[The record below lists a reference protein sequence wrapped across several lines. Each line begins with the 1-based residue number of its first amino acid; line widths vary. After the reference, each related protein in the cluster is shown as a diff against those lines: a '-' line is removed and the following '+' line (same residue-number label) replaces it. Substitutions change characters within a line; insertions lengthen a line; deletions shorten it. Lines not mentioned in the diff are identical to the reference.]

1 MTGLPAIVGWAAVL
15 CYAVAVA
22 TLHLELSLWLVTPVD
37 AGSWAGWRPA
47 QALGPLAWVLGGG
60 LLLYLV
66 LMAWY
71 RAGRT
76 RTLLFWGLW
85 LGCVVLADRWI
96 LFSGAE
102 RIHYF
107 QYAVLAWLTAWVVDP
122 ERERW
127 PFGAIL
133 LFCTLVGMADEI
145 YQYTHETLDYSD
157 YLDFNDFLLNLL
169 GAAAGLLLYYGFRE
183 APCSARASH
192 RVGMLGFPLL
202 GGMMLLLLFLVAT
215 PTANRSQAGQDRF
228 ATTFPVIE
236 RRPDSYGHWREGPLN
251 GRYLILD
258 PWIGTLLMTGLGM
271 VFARFP
277 TGRSGGG
284 RGTTTKGPSA

>member
-1 MTGLPAIVGWAAVL
+1 MPWSL
-15 CYAVAVA
+15 A

-71 RAGRT
+71 RADRT

-96 LFSGAE
+96 LFSSTE

-122 ERERW
+122 QRERW

-169 GAAAGLLLYYGFRE
+169 GAAAGLLLYYGFRA

-192 RVGMLGFPLL
+192 RLGMLGFPLL

-277 TGRSGGG
+277 AGRSGGG
-284 RGTTTKGPSA
+284 CGTATKGPSA